1 MSQWKTLNSE
11 QQASR
16 LREQDLLEEG
26 MLQGGII
33 RYWRDYDRA
42 PDEGIPEQQLLD
54 KAVLHLAPVYQE
66 WIDNVC
72 QRQRSPEWIYPLMA
86 LGAAKMADLTL
97 RTVLKCWLSPQF
109 FQEGVHS
116 TPPVAQKVATAIAN
130 DALAIINYQ
139 NAKENFKEDW
149 MRQSKFVKNWTPQRC
164 NAFSKK
170 MGEVINMTLKQKQD
184 FGHHMIRIAEMS
196 DIIHT
201 RVAVVKSG
209 KGWKNS
215 RRLYVELDSKILV
228 ELHKRHRILQTVS
241 MLYRPMICPPVP
253 HKRERSG
260 GYLNQW
266 IRKEMVQRYSSN
278 YANPDE
284 QRDQKFSEP
293 SDLVIEGINGMM
305 RTEWAINSPVLNIM
319 ETLFKNGS
327 TLANLPMYDFEEF
340 MHSSEY
346 PTDGTKEEQAIWC
359 QNREDLWGRWYKQE
373 QSRGRMLVRLALAKQ
388 MAEYR
393 FFYMPYT
400 LDFRG
405 RAYSTCE
412 LLSCQGSD
420 FDKGLIMFANPM
432 EQTKEGLY
440 WLKVHLA
447 NLFDQDKY
455 SFDKR
460 VKWVDDN
467 WKMIQKISEDPYNNL
482 QWVDDATK
490 KNKSFQ
496 RLAAILDITRTDGL
510 TQLPVQMDGACNG
523 SQHWAAIMGDSEI
536 ALLTNV
542 APADTPQDLYQH
554 VANQVTDICKS
565 GSDNDWYN
573 TFLEHWDNEIDRKVT
588 KRPTMCD
595 AYGLTFYGIQK
606 YIKIEGHVD
615 WLPPETRGAG
625 IVELSRA
632 IQSGLNNTLTEPNKG
647 KEYLKKICNVV
658 SSLNQSVTYTVPSGF
673 KVVHYYNKIKKRR
686 SLASLFN
693 HKELT
698 FTSFSNEVDRKSA
711 EQGIP
716 PNFIHSLD
724 ASHMFCTIYR
734 MILEGIDSFS
744 MIHDSF
750 GCHAPNIGVMRKL
763 IKEEFYEMHRSNL
776 LEEFRDSVQ
785 EQLGI
790 ELPAVP
796 LRGSF
801 DLSGVLESDYFFA

>member
-1 MSQWKTLNSE
+1 
-11 QQASR
+11 
-16 LREQDLLEEG
+16 
-26 MLQGGII
+26 
-33 RYWRDYDRA
+33 
-42 PDEGIPEQQLLD
+42 
-54 KAVLHLAPVYQE
+54 
-66 WIDNVC
+66 
-72 QRQRSPEWIYPLMA
+72 
-86 LGAAKMADLTL
+86 
-97 RTVLKCWLSPQF
+97 
-109 FQEGVHS
+109 
-116 TPPVAQKVATAIAN
+116 
-130 DALAIINYQ
+130 
-139 NAKENFKEDW
+139 
-149 MRQSKFVKNWTPQRC
+149 
-164 NAFSKK
+164 
-170 MGEVINMTLKQKQD
+170 
-184 FGHHMIRIAEMS
+184 
-196 DIIHT
+196 
-201 RVAVVKSG
+201 
-209 KGWKNS
+209 
-215 RRLYVELDSKILV
+215 
-228 ELHKRHRILQTVS
+228 
-241 MLYRPMICPPVP
+241 
-253 HKRERSG
+253 
-260 GYLNQW
+260 
-266 IRKEMVQRYSSN
+266 
-278 YANPDE
+278 
-284 QRDQKFSEP
+284 
-293 SDLVIEGINGMM
+293 
-305 RTEWAINSPVLNIM
+305 
-319 ETLFKNGS
+319 
-327 TLANLPMYDFEEF
+327 
-340 MHSSEY
+340 
-346 PTDGTKEEQAIWC
+346 
-359 QNREDLWGRWYKQE
+359 
-373 QSRGRMLVRLALAKQ
+373 MLVRLALAKQ
-388 MAEYR
+388 MSEYR

-432 EQTKEGLY
+432 EQTKEGRY

-460 VKWVDDN
+460 VQWVDDN

-482 QWVDDATK
+482 EWVDDATK

-496 RLAAILDITRTDGL
+496 RLAAIIDITRTDGL
-510 TQLPVQMDGACNG
+510 TQIPIQMDGACNG
-523 SQHWAAIMGDSEI
+523 SQHWAAIMGDTTI
-536 ALLTNV
+536 ASLTNV
-542 APADTPQDLYQH
+542 APAETPQDLYQY
-554 VANQVTDICKS
+554 VADQVTDLCKS
-565 GSDNDWYN
+565 SPENDWYN

-606 YIKIEGHVD
+606 YIKLEGHVD
-615 WLPPETRGAG
+615 WLPLETRGAG

-632 IQSGLNNTLTEPNKG
+632 IQTGLNNTLTEPNKG

-673 KVVHYYNKIKKRR
+673 KVVHYYNKVKKRR

-750 GCHAPNIGVMRKL
+750 GCHAPNVGTMRKL

-776 LEEFRDSVQ
+776 LEEFRSDVQ

-790 ELPAVP
+790 ELPDVP